1 MAESRSWSI
10 ILALQVQLQTILQ
23 ANGYLTDVGSNVWTN
38 EGQRP
43 SDEALGLMIYSDGI
57 SAGGLDHE
65 RPGKPVREFSVYLEA
80 AIADGLDDAQERI
93 HALIE
98 DIEACMERY
107 AQNYPLLKRGV
118 TQFFLADIAFLD
130 RPDGAAVVA
139 MQARIVARYF
149 R

>member
-1 MAESRSWSI
+1 MANSRSWSI
-10 ILALQVQLQTILQ
+10 ILALQAQLQTIRQ
-23 ANGYLTDVGSNVWTN
+23 ADGYLTDIGSNVWRN

-43 SDEALGLMIYSDGI
+43 SEDALGLMIYSDGI
-57 SAGGLDHE
+57 TGGGLDRE

-93 HALIE
+93 HAVLE
-98 DIEACMERY
+98 DIEVCMERY
-107 AQNYPLLKRGV
+107 AQRYPLLARGV
-118 TQFFLADIAFLD
+118 TQFFLADAAFLD